1 MIGGI
6 VFYITAIMSKFIV
19 TDLIPCRY
27 CTSMCAKQHKRILM
41 EGWPQNSYPDISNC
55 IRVNHQCGYI
65 VDICQLRTDIKLAC
79 DSINSDQMTKTT
91 KRLEQV
97 ISYHYYNYYYYYYL
111 LIHSLRLSCHSVA
124 VVLNLEQTKQ
134 IGVNK
139 HKGNNTKT
147 QYKQYKT
154 H

>member
-1 MIGGI
+1 
-6 VFYITAIMSKFIV
+6 
-19 TDLIPCRY
+19 
-27 CTSMCAKQHKRILM
+27 
-41 EGWPQNSYPDISNC
+41 
-55 IRVNHQCGYI
+55 
-65 VDICQLRTDIKLAC
+65 
-79 DSINSDQMTKTT
+79 
-91 KRLEQV
+91 V